1 MRRVVCAA
9 ALALTVLAAPGLPT
23 ALAESD
29 IQLSGGALLFG
40 KYKNEF
46 WAALE
51 ERPLYDALIQRL
63 PANVPEVVA
72 AWWLTAEVENGGF
85 NQYFDN
91 SYGAMIDEA
100 IRGLEMTGQAK
111 FAAAARLAKDEFG
124 GGVPFDREE
133 RMSAVEA
140 ICDKNAQ
147 CWSAADTLYSS
158 VTGEEWANYRN
169 QADEFAE
176 ALLSK

>member
-1 MRRVVCAA
+1 MATEK
-9 ALALTVLAAPGLPT
+9 LDT
-23 ALAESD
+23 E
-29 IQLSGGALLFG
+29 LSGGAQLFD
-40 KYKNEF
+40 KYKDEF

-51 ERPLYDALIQRL
+51 HRPLYDALIQRL

-111 FAAAARLAKDEFG
+111 FAASARSAKDEFG
-124 GGVPFDREE
+124 GEVPFDRDE
-133 RMSAVEA
+133 RMLQVEA
-140 ICDKNAQ
+140 ICDKNDRCWGAAQ
-147 CWSAADTLYSS
+147 AMYYS
-158 VTGEEWANYRN
+158 VTNDEWARYRDR
-169 QADEFAE
+169 ADEFAK
-176 ALLSK
+176 ALLNR

>member
-1 MRRVVCAA
+1 MATEK
-9 ALALTVLAAPGLPT
+9 LEIEL
-23 ALAESD
+23 
-29 IQLSGGALLFG
+29 QGGAQLFD

-51 ERPLYDALIQRL
+51 HRPLYDALIQRL
-63 PANVPEVVA
+63 PANVPEIVA

-111 FAAAARLAKDEFG
+111 FAVAARSAKDEFG
-124 GGVPFDREE
+124 GEVPFDREL

-140 ICDKNAQ
+140 ICEKNDE
-147 CWSAADTLYSS
+147 CWSAADKLYYS
-158 VTGEEWANYRN
+158 VKGEEWANYRN